1 MTPEDLAD
9 PIWRLHNLYT
19 CKRAEDGRV
28 VPFVP
33 RPEQSEVYD
42 RLLRQGQRRL
52 IILKARRL
60 GMSTAIDIML
70 ADQTAWNSGMQC
82 SIVDQTAADAER
94 KLSTIVKVALDGLP
108 EDFKGRIKYTKDS
121 GSILEMA
128 VADDTSSGL
137 FAGLRARG
145 GTNNFLHLSEW
156 GVIQADDPRR
166 SEEILTGAIPSAE
179 HGTIVVETTWKGGK
193 GGHLWKL
200 VKEAM
205 ETPDEAKTEK
215 DWRLLFFPWWT
226 DPTYSIEGDPKTIS
240 PENLRY
246 LRELQP
252 HLPVQLTPGQA
263 IWYDRQ
269 QKQLG
274 IFMFREFPSTI
285 EECFR
290 APIEGAIYADA
301 IGKLRA
307 QGAIQP
313 MAVDGTALVHT
324 FWDLGSPTNTV
335 TWYVQLIGNEIRV
348 IDCDMDLDMTITERV
363 AHILAKGYNLGFHY
377 LPHDAGS
384 TPTSGRSVNQELQDS
399 GLKNTRLIP
408 RTIDIWIGINRLR
421 QLLPRFTFRLP
432 ACEEGVNALENYHTK
447 RESSGGIAQD
457 LPVHDWSSHASD
469 ALRMLAEAEAASLL
483 EGGSQVARM
492 AKRRRRPQVL
502 TGLSDD
508 QSDRPRSRIDA
519 ILGLE

>member
-1 MTPEDLAD
+1 MTPAQLND
-9 PIWRLHNLYT
+9 PIWRLHNLYQ

-28 VPFVP
+28 VPFEP
-33 RPEQSEVYD
+33 RPEQSEVFD
-42 RLLRQGQRRL
+42 RILRQGQKRL

-60 GMSTAIDIML
+60 GMSTGIDILL
-70 ADQTAWNSGMQC
+70 ADQVAWNSGMQA

-94 KLSTIVKVALDGLP
+94 KLSTIVKIALNALP
-108 EDFKGRIKYTKDS
+108 QKWQERVKYTKDS
-121 GSILEMA
+121 GSILELGMG
-128 VADDTSSGL
+128 DDTTSGL

-179 HGTIVVETTWKGGK
+179 HGTIIVETTWKGGK

-205 ETPDEAKTEK
+205 ETPDESKTEK

-226 DPTYSIEGDPKTIS
+226 DRTYTLDGDTRTIS
-240 PENLRY
+240 AENIRY
-246 LRELQP
+246 LKELQP
-252 HLPVQLTPGQA
+252 QIPIPLTPGQA

-290 APIEGAIYADA
+290 APIEGAIYAEA

-313 MAVDGTALVHT
+313 SAVDGSALVHT

-335 TWYVQLIGNEIRV
+335 TWYVQLVGSEIRV
-348 IDCDMDLDMTITERV
+348 IDVDTDLDMTITERV
-363 AHILAKGYNLGFHY
+363 AHILGKGYNLGFHY
-377 LPHDAGS
+377 LPHDSAS
-384 TPTSGRSVNQELQDS
+384 TPTSGRSVNQELLDS
-399 GLKNTRLIP
+399 GLKNTRIIP
-408 RTIDIWIGINRLR
+408 RTIDVWIGINRLR

-432 ACEEGVNALENYHTK
+432 ACEDGVNALENYHTK

-469 ALRMLAEAEAASLL
+469 ALRMLAEAEAAGIL
-483 EGGSQVARM
+483 EGGSQTARA
-492 AKRRRRPQVL
+492 AKRRNRPQVI

-508 QSDRPRSRIDA
+508 PRPGPRSRIDA
-519 ILGLE
+519 ILGLD

>member
-1 MTPEDLAD
+1 MTPEQLSD

-19 CKRAEDGRV
+19 CKRAEDGRI

-33 RPEQSEVYD
+33 RPEQAEVFD
-42 RLLRQGQRRL
+42 RILRQGQKRL

-60 GMSTAIDIML
+60 GMSTAIDILL
-70 ADQTAWNSGMQC
+70 ADQVAWNSGMQV

-94 KLSTIVKVALDGLP
+94 KLSTIVKIALAGMP
-108 EDFKGRIKYTKDS
+108 EDFKERIRYTKDS
-121 GSILEMA
+121 GSILELG
-128 VADDTSSGL
+128 VGDTTSGL

-205 ETPDEAKTEK
+205 ETPEAAKTEK

-252 HLPVQLTPGQA
+252 NIPVQLTPEQA

-274 IFMFREFPSTI
+274 IFMLREFPSTLD
-285 EECFR
+285 ECFR

-301 IGKLRA
+301 LGKLRT

-313 MAVDGTALVHT
+313 MAVDGSALVHT

-335 TWYVQLIGNEIRV
+335 TWYVQLIGNEIRAV
-348 IDCDMDLDMTITERV
+348 DVDTDLDLTITERV

-384 TPTSGRSVNQELQDS
+384 TPTSGRSVNQELLDS

-408 RTIDIWIGINRLR
+408 RTVDIWIGINRLR
-421 QLLPRFTFRLP
+421 QLLPRFSFRTP
-432 ACEEGVNALENYHTK
+432 ATETGIMALENYHTK

-469 ALRMLAEAEAASLL
+469 ALRMLAEAEAAGLL

-492 AKRRRRPQVL
+492 AKRRRRPSVI

-508 QSDRPRSRIDA
+508 HTGQPRSRIDA